1 MNITIKKIDFDKV
14 NTFFLL
20 MFAFFLPLSR
30 ALNSFCVIYFIIIFL
45 LNIRK
50 NDFLKKY
57 LTNSLI
63 LVIILFVLYLTVS
76 ILWSED
82 KTKGMSVLKYYWQW
96 IAIFGIALVVS
107 LKPEKIKSVISAFI
121 FGMLVSEILSY
132 GMFFEIWHIN
142 GKGADEPSPYMMRID
157 YSVFLAFTAMI
168 LLNRLF
174 SHNYSRKEKI
184 LIAIFFITVA
194 GNLFINKGRTG
205 QLSFLVAI
213 FISFFLHYRVSLKN
227 FIIVSLFAIFI
238 FSIAY
243 NVSNH
248 FKMRVNAGIVDIQKV
263 LEGQYN
269 TSWGLRVAQYF
280 IAKDLVQKNLLCGTG
295 IGGRDASV
303 KELFEKNDYTFLEN
317 TKNFL
322 ASNHSHNQYLQ
333 IIIENGLI
341 GFILMLLLLY
351 NLFKLRIKDSELNEL
366 KVIFVTI
373 YMVAFIAEPL
383 WLKQFTNVLFIL
395 FTGLFIGASLS
406 KNMGNEKEFY
416 LNKKEKNEI

>member
-1 MNITIKKIDFDKV
+1 MNIKLKSINFDKI

-30 ALNSFCVIYFIIIFL
+30 ALNSFFVIYFSIIFL
-45 LNIRK
+45 LNVGK
-50 NDFLKKY
+50 KELLKKY
-57 LTNSLI
+57 LNNY
-63 LVIILFVLYLTVS
+63 LFWTIVLFILYLTIS
-76 ILWSED
+76 LLWSED
-82 KTKGMSVLKYYWQW
+82 KIKGISTLKYYWQW

-142 GKGADEPSPYMMRID
+142 GKGADEPSPYMMHID

-168 LLNRLF
+168 LLNRCF
-174 SHNYSRKEKI
+174 SHNYSHKEKI
-184 LIAIFFITVA
+184 LIAIFFITVV

-205 QLSFLVAI
+205 QLSFLIAI

-227 FIIVSLFAIFI
+227 FIIISLFAIFI
-238 FSIAY
+238 FGIAY

-248 FKMRVNAGIVDIQKV
+248 FKTRVNAGIVDIQKI
-263 LEGQYN
+263 LEGQYY
-269 TSWGLRVAQYF
+269 TSVGLRVAQYF
-280 IAKDLVQKNLLCGTG
+280 IVKDLFQENPLFGTG
-295 IGGRDASV
+295 IGGRDTSV
-303 KELFEKNDYTFLEN
+303 KELFERNNYAFSDP

-322 ASNHSHNQYLQ
+322 ATNHSHNQYLQ

-341 GFILMLLLLY
+341 GFILMLLVLY
-351 NLFKLRIKDSELNEL
+351 NLFKLKIKDPELNEL
-366 KVIFVTI
+366 KIIFVTI
-373 YMVAFIAEPL
+373 YIVAFIAEPL

-395 FTGLFIGASLS
+395 FTGLFLGASLS
-406 KNMGNEKEFY
+406 ESMKKEKG
-416 LNKKEKNEI
+416 KEKNEI